1 MSDVIQVEGL
11 VKCYDDFAA
20 VDGVSF
26 RVRQGEVFGFLGPN
40 GAGKTTTINVLC
52 TMLTP
57 TRGRVLVNGFDV
69 VRQPGQVRCSIGLT
83 FQDPSLDVQLTALE
97 NLQFHAYLYNVP
109 AAQARAREEQL
120 LRMVGLWNRRDDLVR
135 TFSGG
140 MRRRLE
146 IARGLLHRPK
156 VLFLDE
162 PTLGLDPQT
171 RRYIW
176 DYILEQRRQE
186 GLTIFL
192 TTHYLDEAEY
202 CDRVAIIDRGRIIA
216 LDTPTNLKAS
226 VGGDVILLRTADN
239 PVATD
244 ELHCLFG
251 ITARRQDDALRFEVP
266 RADEFIPKLC
276 RLRSRLI
283 SVSVSRPTLDDVFI
297 KLTGRAIR
305 EEGAGGEE
313 MRQMARLWGGRR
325 R

>member
-1 MSDVIQVEGL
+1 MSDAILVEEL
-11 VKCYDDFAA
+11 VKCFDDFTA

-40 GAGKTTTINVLC
+40 GAGKTTTINILC
-52 TMLTP
+52 TLLKP
-57 TRGRVLVNGFDV
+57 TRGLVLVNGFDV
-69 VRQPGQVRCSIGLT
+69 VKQAGQVRSSIGLV

-97 NLQFHAYLYNVP
+97 NLEFHAYLYNVP
-109 AAQARAREEQL
+109 AAQTRARAEQL
-120 LRMVGLWNRRDDLVR
+120 MQMLGLWNRRNDLVR
-135 TFSGG
+135 NFSGG

-146 IARGLLHRPK
+146 VARGLLHRPLI
-156 VLFLDE
+156 LFLDE
-162 PTLGLDPQT
+162 PTVGLDPQT

-176 DYILEQRRQE
+176 DYILQQRRE

-216 LDTPTNLKAS
+216 LDTPGSLKAS
-226 VGGDVILLRTADN
+226 VGGDVILVRTADN
-239 PVATD
+239 RRAED
-244 ELHCLFG
+244 ELHRLLG
-251 ITARRQDDALRFEVP
+251 IAAREQDGALRLNVP
-266 RADEFIPKLC
+266 RADEFIPRLC
-276 RLRSRLI
+276 RLSTPLV
-283 SVSVSRPTLDDVFI
+283 SVSVSHPTLDDVFI

-305 EEGAGGEE
+305 EEEGGGEE